1 MYYNAY
7 ALTIIAIIMTIKNK
21 SEPRLRIL
29 VGQATALGP
38 GKANLLEAIDDTGSI
53 SAAARQMGMSYRRA
67 WNLVSSMNRDFV
79 GTIIEAKPGGK
90 GGGGASVTKL
100 GKEVI
105 QRYRDIEDRA
115 LASVENQVSEFG
127 SLLNKKAEN

>member
-1 MYYNAY
+1 
-7 ALTIIAIIMTIKNK
+7 MTIKNK

-79 GTIIEAKPGGK
+79 ETIIETKPGGK
-90 GGGGASVTKL
+90 GGGGASVTEL

-105 QRYRDIEDRA
+105 QRYRDIEELA

-127 SLLNKKAEN
+127 SLLNKHAEN

>member
-1 MYYNAY
+1 M
-7 ALTIIAIIMTIKNK
+7 IKK

-38 GKANLLEAIDDTGSI
+38 GKANLLEAINETGSI

-67 WNLVSSMNRDFV
+67 WNLVYSMNRDFI
-79 GTIIEAKPGGK
+79 GTIIETNSGGK

-105 QRYRDIEDRA
+105 QRYREIETLA
-115 LASVENQVSEFG
+115 LSSVETEVSEF
-127 SLLNKKAEN
+127 SLFLNQEETRDKLKAVSD

>member
-1 MYYNAY
+1 M
-7 ALTIIAIIMTIKNK
+7 IKK

-38 GKANLLEAIDDTGSI
+38 GKANLLEAINETGSI

-67 WNLVSSMNRDFV
+67 WNLVYSMNRDFI
-79 GTIIEAKPGGK
+79 GTIIETNSGGK

-105 QRYRDIEDRA
+105 QRYREIETLA
-115 LASVENQVSEFG
+115 LSSVETEVSEF
-127 SLLNKKAEN
+127 SLFLNQEETGDKLKAVSD

>member
-1 MYYNAY
+1 
-7 ALTIIAIIMTIKNK
+7 MTIKNK
-21 SEPRLRIL
+21 SEPRLRVL

-38 GKANLLEAIDDTGSI
+38 GKANLLEAINATGSI

-79 GTIIEAKPGGK
+79 GTIIETKPGGK
-90 GGGGASVTKL
+90 GGGGASVTEL

-105 QRYRDIEDRA
+105 QRYRDIEELA